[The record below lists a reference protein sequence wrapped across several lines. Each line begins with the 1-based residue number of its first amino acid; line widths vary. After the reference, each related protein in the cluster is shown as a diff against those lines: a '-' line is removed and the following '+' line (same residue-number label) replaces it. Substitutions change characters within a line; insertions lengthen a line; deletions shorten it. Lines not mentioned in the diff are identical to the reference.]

1 MTLGRT
7 GHCAVAMDFDGDGRA
22 DPGIYTEHGGVW
34 YGRLSGHDYEWSSA
48 RFGGPGC
55 QPVSE

>member
-1 MTLGRT
+1 
-7 GHCAVAMDFDGDGRA
+7 MDFDGDGRA